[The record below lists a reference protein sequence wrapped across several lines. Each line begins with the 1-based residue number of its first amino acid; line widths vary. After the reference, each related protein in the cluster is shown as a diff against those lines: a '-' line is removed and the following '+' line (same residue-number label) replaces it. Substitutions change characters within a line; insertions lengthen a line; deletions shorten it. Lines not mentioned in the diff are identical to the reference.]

1 MKIRPNGRYQT
12 IHELLGAAMRFA
24 RVVRTRP
31 TQFLAAALLLAVL
44 ISFELLGLGVT
55 SEELLVHGGAGDV
68 HVTAPRLHFLTGKS
82 LQRLHDG
89 AVVPFDF
96 QLSLA
101 VGSKSNVVARSL
113 ERFTVS
119 YDVWQEKFS
128 VIRLRD
134 LRKSSLS
141 LSANAAEAW
150 CLDNILVSASA
161 LPTDR
166 QFWAHLEIRSVEA
179 RDQTLPVR
187 DPNISIAT
195 LIEIFSRTPRPQQD
209 HWSFESAAFHLA
221 DLKP

>member
-1 MKIRPNGRYQT
+1 LTIRPNGRLQ
-12 IHELLGAAMRFA
+12 IKFVAAPLL
-24 RVVRTRP
+24 V
-31 TQFLAAALLLAVL
+31 AAL
-44 ISFELLGLGVT
+44 IGFELLGLGVS
-55 SEELLVHGGAGDV
+55 SEELLVHAGSGDV

-82 LQRLHDG
+82 LQRLLDG

-101 VGSKSNVVARSL
+101 AGSKSNVVARSL
-113 ERFTVS
+113 ERFSVS

-141 LSANAAEAW
+141 LSANAAEGW
-150 CLDNILVSASA
+150 CLDNIFVSASA
-161 LPTDR
+161 LPADR
-166 QFWAHLEIRSVEA
+166 QLWAHLEIRSVEP
-179 RDQTLPVR
+179 RDQVLPVR

-209 HWSFESAAFHLA
+209 HWSLESAAFHLA

>member
-1 MKIRPNGRYQT
+1 M
-12 IHELLGAAMRFA
+12 
-24 RVVRTRP
+24 
-31 TQFLAAALLLAVL
+31 
-44 ISFELLGLGVT
+44 ELLGLSVST
-55 SEELLVHGGAGDV
+55 KSSSCAAGSGDL
-68 HVTAPRLHFLTGKS
+68 HVIAPRLHFLTGKS

-96 QLSLA
+96 QLTLA
-101 VGSKSNVVARSL
+101 AGSKNNVVARSL

-134 LRKSSLS
+134 FHKSNLS

-150 CLDNILVSASA
+150 CLDNIFVSAST
-161 LPTDR
+161 LPA
-166 QFWAHLEIRSVEA
+166 QGQLWAHLEIRSVEP

-209 HWSFESAAFHLA
+209 HWSLESAAFHLA